1 MSKPAFKIGQSL
13 FYRKSRMKE
22 SGRYV
27 VLAVLPPTHGEVR
40 YRIRSCDD
48 ESLEYIACEGELGTR
63 LATIA
68 IRDEYEASRRPP

>member
-1 MSKPAFKIGQSL
+1 MKSPAHWSAQNQLRKMSKPAFKIGRSL
-13 FYRKSRMKE
+13 FYRKSRLKE

-48 ESLEYIACEGELGTR
+48 KSLEYIACEGELGT
-63 LATIA
+63 
-68 IRDEYEASRRPP
+68 P